1 MVSNKKV
8 LSNLIWRF
16 MERCGAQVV
25 SFVVSMVLARIL
37 GPEEYGTVALIT
49 VVITIMQVFVDSGLG
64 NSLIQKKDADDLDF
78 STVFFANIVF
88 CLSLYILIFLGA
100 PLLADF
106 YNDKTLVPYIRVL
119 AITIIISGIKNVQ
132 QAYVSKHLMFKKFF
146 WSTLSGTIIA
156 ACVGI
161 GMAMNGF
168 GVWALIA
175 QQLTNLFIGTF
186 VLWFSVK
193 WRPKIQFSFY
203 RLKALYSYGWKLLVS
218 ALLDTVYNN
227 CRQLIIGKMYSSSD
241 LAYYNKGKQFPE
253 LVVTNVNT
261 SIDSVLLPAMSQV
274 QDENEKVKNMTRK
287 SIKVSTFIMAPLM
300 MGLAA
305 VSPALIEIILT
316 DKWLKAVPYLQIFCI
331 TFMFY
336 PIHTANLNAV
346 KAIGRSDLFLKLE
359 IKKKL
364 VGVALLLATMW
375 FGVMVM
381 ALSLIA
387 VSFVNQMI
395 NAQPNKKIFN
405 YGYKEQMKDIL
416 PSIVLAVVMGILVS
430 LVALI
435 NLPNYIT
442 LAIQIVLGATIYILG
457 SVVFKLETFTYLKS
471 IVKGYR
477 KK

>member
-1 MVSNKKV
+1 MVSNKSV

-88 CLSLYILIFLGA
+88 CISLYLLFFVTA
-100 PLLADF
+100 PFLADF
-106 YNDKTLVPYIRVL
+106 YNDESLIPYMRVL
-119 AITIIISGIKNVQ
+119 AITIIISGVKNVQ
-132 QAYVSKHLMFKKFF
+132 QAYVSKYLMFKKFF
-146 WSTLSGTIIA
+146 WSTISGTIVA
-156 ACVGI
+156 AIVGI
-161 GMAMNGF
+161 WMAMTGF
-168 GVWALIA
+168 GIWALIA
-175 QQLTNLFIGTF
+175 QQLVNLFIGTI

-193 WRPKIQFSFY
+193 WRPKLQFSLE
-203 RLKALYSYGWKLLVS
+203 RLKTLYSYGWKLLVS

-227 CRQLIIGKMYSSSD
+227 CRQLIIGKMYSNSD

-274 QDENEKVKNMTRK
+274 QDEKEKVKDMTRK
-287 SIKVSTFIMAPLM
+287 SIKVSTYIMAPLM

-316 DKWLKAVPYLQIFCI
+316 DKWLDAVPYLQIFCI
-331 TFMFY
+331 TYMFY

-359 IKKKL
+359 IKKKV
-364 VGVALLLATMW
+364 VGVALLLSTMW

-381 ALSLIA
+381 ALSLVA

-395 NAQPNKKIFN
+395 NAEPNKKIFN

-416 PSIVLAVVMGILVS
+416 PSITLAIVMGIMVS
-430 LVALI
+430 FVNILDISNYLI
-435 NLPNYIT
+435 LI
-442 LAIQIVLGATIYILG
+442 IQIILGAFIYVLGSIL
-457 SVVFKLETFTYLKS
+457 FKFEIFNYLCS
-471 IVKGYR
+471 ILKGYI